1 MKLSFSIAVWKY
13 ALLTLNVLVSALGV
27 ILISVGVVTLGGAGS
42 PLGAYLATGLG
53 SLALTLCSL
62 GCFASL
68 RESYNLSMAY
78 LGLGAFTVVCETIF
92 MISFAA
98 MKSDYIDMT
107 RQRVQDTWEQE
118 LSSPGAMFSIQT
130 QYECCG
136 KESPQDYIKDD
147 TNELPSSCC
156 ILKDCSDDNNIF
168 SKGCEIM
175 AVKFID
181 CQSDNLILT
190 IVGLVA
196 LEALAMISSYYF
208 AKSLEARGQKS
219 EQIVISE

>member
-13 ALLTLNVLVSALGV
+13 ALLTLNVLVSVLGV

-53 SLALTLCSL
+53 SIVLTLCSL
-62 GCFASL
+62 GCFAAL
-68 RESYNLSMAY
+68 RESYALSMAY
-78 LGLGAFTVVCETIF
+78 LGFGAFTVVCETIY

-107 RQRVQDTWEQE
+107 RQRVQDTWELE

-136 KESPQDYIKDD
+136 KDSPQDYIKD
-147 TNELPSSCC
+147 NKLPSSCC
-156 ILKDCSDDNNIF
+156 ILKDCSSDNNIF
-168 SKGCEIM
+168 TKGCENM

-190 IVGLVA
+190 LVGLVA
-196 LEALAMISSYYF
+196 LEALAMISSYYL
-208 AKSLEARGQKS
+208 AKSLEARGVKS